1 MWYRTVEMIALG
13 PFHIRVWG
21 LLVGAG
27 IAAGLLLTAR
37 LARRRGVDDESI
49 WTLGVVVLVAGIV
62 GSRLLWALQP
72 AVIRDTLAHPVQA
85 IAFWR
90 PGLTLIGGLIAAIL
104 AGILYVRRARLSVR
118 TVADLAAP
126 GFGLGLAIGRLGCF
140 LTGLHPGLPT
150 GLPWGIYYLDAIRH
164 PIPLYE
170 SLLGLVL
177 LSLGLFLLNRRL
189 PSGIAAL
196 AVTLTYLVGRSLLD
210 LLRAPGVPGA
220 DPRLV
225 GGATLT
231 QSVALVMGP
240 LALGVL
246 AALLLRRRDP
256 KGVTDP
262 GTPVA

>member
-1 MWYRTVEMIALG
+1 MWYRTVEMITLG

-27 IAAGLLLTAR
+27 IGAGLLLTAR
-37 LARRRGVDDESI
+37 LARKRGVGDQYI
-49 WTLGVVVLVAGIV
+49 WNLGIIVLVAGIV

-72 AVIRDTLAHPVQA
+72 AVIGDTFAHPVQA

-90 PGLTLIGGLIAAIL
+90 PGLTLIGGLLAAII
-104 AGILYVRRARLSVR
+104 AGIWYVRRARLSVR
-118 TVADLAAP
+118 VVADLVAP
-126 GFGLGLAIGRLGCF
+126 GFGLGLAVGRLGCF

-150 GLPWGIYYLDAIRH
+150 GLPWGIYYLEAIRH

-177 LSLGLFLLNRRL
+177 LGVGLFLLNRRL
-189 PSGIAAL
+189 PSGVA
-196 AVTLTYLVGRSLLD
+196 AVTVALTYLVGRSLLD
-210 LLRAPGVPGA
+210 LLRASGVPGV

-231 QSVALVMGP
+231 QSLALFVGP
-240 LALGVL
+240 LALGLLAVL
-246 AALLLRRRDP
+246 VLRRHDP
-256 KGVTDP
+256 EGATGP
-262 GTPVA
+262 STPVA

>member
-1 MWYRTVEMIALG
+1 
-13 PFHIRVWG
+13 
-21 LLVGAG
+21 
-27 IAAGLLLTAR
+27 
-37 LARRRGVDDESI
+37 
-49 WTLGVVVLVAGIV
+49 
-62 GSRLLWALQP
+62 
-72 AVIRDTLAHPVQA
+72 VQA

-225 GGATLT
+225 GGATFT